1 MLMPSRIR
9 KALLISGLVGIFIII
24 FFIMKNPAEAENH
37 AFNGQAIHTLYSVK
51 IIGPLPE
58 DPQILQH
65 EISAVLDQVDNEI
78 STFKPDSILSQFNR
92 YQGRDP
98 KPISRGM
105 AEIIATA
112 LRIGHDS
119 DGAIDITAGPLVN
132 LWGFGPDKSKR
143 GTLPS
148 QQQID
153 SARRLVGL
161 QHLKLISDSGG
172 DWLQKDL
179 PGVYVDLSALGEG
192 YAAQLL
198 SRLLDSKGLTNYLVS
213 VGNAVFARGVNAQG
227 VPWRIAIRQPNDAAF
242 AIQQDAVKLQGYDIS
257 TSGSYLNYFE
267 KDGKRYSHIIDTKTG
282 RPIEHKLASA
292 TVIAATPLEA
302 NGWDISLMVLGP
314 EKAIEVAKKQGLA
327 VYLISKTDTGY
338 AAYMSPQFKQF
349 LIKDD

>member
-1 MLMPSRIR
+1 MQMPSRFTR
-9 KALLISGLVGIFIII
+9 TLLITGVVGLLIIL
-24 FFIMKNPAEAENH
+24 FFITRKPVEAENH
-37 AFNGQAIHTLYSVK
+37 TFNGQAIHTLYSVK
-51 IIGPLPE
+51 ITGPLPE
-58 DPQILQH
+58 NPQALQQ
-65 EISAVLDQVDNEI
+65 EIRAVLDQVDNEI
-78 STFKPDSILSQFNR
+78 STFKTDSILSQFNR
-92 YQGRDP
+92 YQGTDP
-98 KPISRGM
+98 RPISRGM

-143 GTLPS
+143 GTIPD

-153 SARRLVGL
+153 LARQKVGL
-161 QHLKLISDSGG
+161 QHLKLISDNQG

-179 PGVYVDLSALGEG
+179 PDVYVDLSALGEG

-198 SRLLDSKGLTNYLVS
+198 SRLLDSKGMTDYLVS

-227 VPWRIAIRQPNDAAF
+227 VPWRIAIRQPDDATF

-267 KDGKRYSHIIDTKTG
+267 KAGKRYSHIIDTKTG

-292 TVIAATPLEA
+292 TVIAPTPLEA

-314 EKAIEVAKKQGLA
+314 EKAIATAQKYGLA

-338 AAYMSPQFKQF
+338 STYMSPQFKQF
-349 LIKDD
+349 LIKND

>member
-1 MLMPSRIR
+1 MRR
-9 KALLISGLVGIFIII
+9 ALLIGGVIVLSAIL
-24 FFIMKNPAEAENH
+24 FFINKHHAATENH
-37 AFNGQAIHTLYSVK
+37 TFAGQAIHTLYSVK
-51 IIGPLPE
+51 IVGPLPE
-58 DPQILQH
+58 NQAALQG
-65 EISAVLDQVDNEI
+65 EISAVLDQVDDEI
-78 STFKPDSILSQFNR
+78 STFKPNSLLSRFNR
-92 YQGRDP
+92 YQGVDP
-98 KPISRGM
+98 FPISRGM

-112 LRIGHDS
+112 LRVGHDS
-119 DGAIDITAGPLVN
+119 GGAIDITAGPLVN

-148 QQQID
+148 QAQID
-153 SARRLVGL
+153 EARRLVGL
-161 QHLKLISDSGG
+161 LHLKLISDSQG

-179 PGVYVDLSALGEG
+179 PGVYVDLSSLGEG

-198 SRLLDSKGLTNYLVS
+198 SRLLDGKGLTNYLIS
-213 VGNAVFARGVNAQG
+213 VGNAVFARGVNPQG
-227 VPWRIAIRQPNDAAF
+227 VPWRIAIRRPDDAAVAF
-242 AIQQDAVKLQGYDIS
+242 QPDAVKLQGYDIS

-314 EKAIEVAKKQGLA
+314 EKAMAAAKKYGLA

-349 LIKDD
+349 IIKND